1 MGSDAVSTLPFWLFV
16 TRLGEAQIL
25 LPAALL
31 LSAWLARRVAG
42 RPLVQWWLALL
53 AAAAAIT
60 TATKLAFLGW
70 GIGIAA
76 IDFTGVS
83 GHAMFAAAVYPLLT
97 AALSAPHAPGWRRLA
112 IGCGYALALL
122 VAVSRVVV
130 GAHSAS
136 EAVAGFALGGLASAA
151 ALWFGHPPA
160 ARTPLL
166 LSMGLAAWLSL
177 TPVHAPPSNT
187 HGIVTRL
194 ALALSGRDQPYTRH
208 DLLKRRAAY
217 SLPTHDGAPQRQTS
231 RPSWWVS
238 P

>member
-1 MGSDAVSTLPFWLFV
+1 MWPAAASSDPFWLFV

-31 LSAWLARRVAG
+31 FSWWLARRVAT
-42 RPLVQWWLALL
+42 RALVQWGLGLMAG
-53 AAAAAIT
+53 AAAIT
-60 TATKLAFLGW
+60 TITKLAFLGW

-97 AALSAPHAPGWRRLA
+97 AALSSPSRPRWRGLA
-112 IGCGYALALL
+112 IALGYALALL
-122 VAVSRVVV
+122 VALSRVVV
-130 GAHSAS
+130 GAHSSS
-136 EAVAGFALGGLASAA
+136 EVVAGFVLGGLASAI

-160 ARTPLL
+160 ARTPFLL
-166 LSMGLAAWLSL
+166 PTALALWLSL
-177 TPVHAPPSNT
+177 TPLHAPPSNT

-194 ALALSGRDQPYTRH
+194 ALALSGRSQPYTRH
-208 DLLKRRAAY
+208 DLLRARGVY
-217 SLPTHDGAPQRQTS
+217 SRPMQPGAPQRQVS

>member
-1 MGSDAVSTLPFWLFV
+1 MWPDAASTPAFWLV
-16 TRLGEAQIL
+16 VSRLGEAQIL

-31 LSAWLARRVAG
+31 LSAWLALRVAA
-42 RPLVQWWLALL
+42 RPLAQWWLVLL
-53 AAAAAIT
+53 GGAAAIT

-76 IDFTGVS
+76 LDFTGIS

-97 AALSAPHAPGWRRLA
+97 AALGSSDHPRMRGLSIAL
-112 IGCGYALALL
+112 GYGLALL
-122 VAVSRVVV
+122 VGLSRVVV
-130 GAHSAS
+130 GAHSMS
-136 EAVAGFALGGLASAA
+136 EALAGLLLGGLASAA
-151 ALWFGHPPA
+151 ALRLGHPPA

-166 LSMGLAAWLSL
+166 LSATLALWFML

-187 HGIVTRL
+187 HGLVTRL
-194 ALALSGRDQPYTRH
+194 ALALSGREHPYTRH
-208 DLLKRRAAY
+208 DLLRARAAY
-217 SLPTHDGAPQRQTS
+217 SLPTQPGAPQRQVS